1 MRNEALNGY
10 LLHQRP
16 YQEKRALYYLFSE
29 HLGIVHGIGKKG
41 APLFEPL
48 QLFATGKRDLKTFSQ
63 ITISP
68 IEISQLD
75 ESLSS
80 LTSNNVIPSDIISS
94 SIVSRNNTQA
104 TNSAPQVSPPQP
116 QRYQQITGQ
125 QQYAALY
132 LNEILLKLLP
142 VEDPTPVLWHH
153 YQHSLLTLKQSLSAD
168 ELRLCL
174 RQFEQKLFQ
183 ELGFALNLTQ
193 DSMLDNIDADSSYRF
208 LPDVGL
214 VPIIQY
220 SDTQHNTIQNMD
232 QVENTNLQAVFKGS
246 EILAMEHSGITV
258 ATLNSWSRLYKHL
271 IDHLVDYQPLQSRL
285 LWQQQQRYQ

>member
-68 IEISQLD
+68 IEVSQLD
-75 ESLSS
+75 KGLSS
-80 LTSNNVIPSDIISS
+80 DISN
-94 SIVSRNNTQA
+94 NNTQA
-104 TNSAPQVSPPQP
+104 ASSTPQVLTPQP

-142 VEDPTPVLWHH
+142 VEDPAPALWHH

-174 RQFEQKLFQ
+174 RQFEQNLFQ

-193 DSMLDNIDADSSYRF
+193 DSMLDNIKADSDYRF
-208 LPDVGL
+208 LPDIGL
-214 VPIIQY
+214 VPIIQHPNI
-220 SDTQHNTIQNMD
+220 QHNDIQNTD

-246 EILAMEHSGITV
+246 EILAMEHSGITIE
-258 ATLNSWSRLYKHL
+258 TLNSWSRLYKHL

>member
-68 IEISQLD
+68 IDVSQLD
-75 ESLSS
+75 ESFTL
-80 LTSNNVIPSDIISS
+80 NNVISSDIVSNDSS
-94 SIVSRNNTQA
+94 QA
-104 TNSAPQVSPPQP
+104 TNSAPQVLAPQP

-153 YQHSLLTLKQSLSAD
+153 YQHSLLTLKRSLSAD

-174 RQFEQKLFQ
+174 RQFEHNLFQ

-193 DSMLDNIDADSSYRF
+193 DSMLDNIDAESSYRF
-208 LPDVGL
+208 LPDIGL
-214 VPIIQY
+214 VPIIQHP
-220 SDTQHNTIQNMD
+220 DIQHNTIQNMD
-232 QVENTNLQAVFKGS
+232 QVENTNLQAVFKGR
-246 EILAMEHSGITV
+246 EILAMEHSGITI
-258 ATLNSWSRLYKHL
+258 ATLNSWSRLCKHL

>member
-68 IEISQLD
+68 IEVSQLD
-75 ESLSS
+75 KGLSHDI
-80 LTSNNVIPSDIISS
+80 SNNNAQAASS
-94 SIVSRNNTQA
+94 T
-104 TNSAPQVSPPQP
+104 PQVLTTQP

-142 VEDPTPVLWHH
+142 VEDPVPVLWHH

-174 RQFEQKLFQ
+174 RQFEQNLFQ

-193 DSMLDNIDADSSYRF
+193 DSMLDNIEADNDYRF
-208 LPDVGL
+208 LPDIGL
-214 VPIIQY
+214 MPIIQHPDIQY
-220 SDTQHNTIQNMD
+220 NDIQNMD

-246 EILAMEHSGITV
+246 EILAMEHSGITIE
-258 ATLNSWSRLYKHL
+258 TLNSWSRLYKHL

>member
-63 ITISP
+63 MTISP
-68 IEISQLD
+68 IEVSQLD
-75 ESLSS
+75 KGLSS
-80 LTSNNVIPSDIISS
+80 VISK
-94 SIVSRNNTQA
+94 NNTQA
-104 TNSAPQVSPPQP
+104 ANSTPQVLAPQP

-132 LNEILLKLLP
+132 LNEVLLKLLP
-142 VEDPTPVLWHH
+142 VEDPVPVLWHH

-174 RQFEQKLFQ
+174 RRFEQNLFQ
-183 ELGFALNLTQ
+183 ELGFTLNLTQ
-193 DSMLDNIDADSSYRF
+193 DSMLDNIEADSDYRF
-208 LPDVGL
+208 LPDIGL
-214 VPIIQY
+214 VPIIQHPNIKHN
-220 SDTQHNTIQNMD
+220 DIQHNAVQQNMD

-246 EILAMEHSGITV
+246 EILVMERSGITI

>member
-68 IEISQLD
+68 IEVSQLD
-75 ESLSS
+75 KGLSS
-80 LTSNNVIPSDIISS
+80 DISNNS
-94 SIVSRNNTQA
+94 VSKKTQA
-104 TNSAPQVSPPQP
+104 ASSTPQVLTPQP

-142 VEDPTPVLWHH
+142 VEDPAPALWHH

-174 RQFEQKLFQ
+174 RQFEQNLFQ

-193 DSMLDNIDADSSYRF
+193 DSMLDNIEADSDYRF
-208 LPDVGL
+208 LPDIGL
-214 VPIIQY
+214 MPIIQHPDIQY
-220 SDTQHNTIQNMD
+220 NDIQNMD

-246 EILAMEHSGITV
+246 EILAMEHSGITIE
-258 ATLNSWSRLYKHL
+258 TLNSWSRLYKHL

>member
-68 IEISQLD
+68 IEVSQLD
-75 ESLSS
+75 KGLSHDI
-80 LTSNNVIPSDIISS
+80 SNNNAQAASS
-94 SIVSRNNTQA
+94 T
-104 TNSAPQVSPPQP
+104 PQVLTTQP

-142 VEDPTPVLWHH
+142 VEDPVPVLWHH

-174 RQFEQKLFQ
+174 RQFEQNLFQ

-193 DSMLDNIDADSSYRF
+193 DSLLDDIEADSHYRF
-208 LPDVGL
+208 LPEVGL
-214 VPIIQY
+214 VAVFQN
-220 SDTQHNTIQNMD
+220 SDAQSIDVESANIESAD
-232 QVENTNLQAVFKGS
+232 QVADASLHSLFKGS
-246 EILAMEHSGITV
+246 EILAMADSGITI
-258 ATLNSWSRLYKHL
+258 ATLNAWSRLYRQF

>member
-1 MRNEALNGY
+1 MRNQALNGY

-68 IEISQLD
+68 IEASQLD
-75 ESLSS
+75 KGLSS
-80 LTSNNVIPSDIISS
+80 PISS
-94 SIVSRNNTQA
+94 DSVSSNSTQA
-104 TNSAPQVSPPQP
+104 IDSAPQVLAPQP

-153 YQHSLLTLKQSLSAD
+153 YQHSLLTLKRSLSAD

-174 RQFEQKLFQ
+174 RQFEQNLFQ

-193 DSMLDNIDADSSYRF
+193 DSMLDPIEAESSYRF

-214 VPIIQY
+214 VPIIQHP
-220 SDTQHNTIQNMD
+220 DIQHNTIQNMD
-232 QVENTNLQAVFKGS
+232 QVENINLQAVFKGS
-246 EILAMEHSGITV
+246 EILAMEHSGITI

-271 IDHLVDYQPLQSRL
+271 IDHLVDYKPLQSRL

>member
-68 IEISQLD
+68 IEVSQLD
-75 ESLSS
+75 KGLSS
-80 LTSNNVIPSDIISS
+80 DISN
-94 SIVSRNNTQA
+94 NNTQA
-104 TNSAPQVSPPQP
+104 ASSTPQVLTPQP

-142 VEDPTPVLWHH
+142 VEDPAPALWHH

-174 RQFEQKLFQ
+174 RQFEQNLFQ

-193 DSMLDNIDADSSYRF
+193 DSMLDNIEADNDYRF
-208 LPDVGL
+208 LPDIGL
-214 VPIIQY
+214 MPIIQHPDIQY
-220 SDTQHNTIQNMD
+220 NDIQNMD

-246 EILAMEHSGITV
+246 EILAMEHSGITIE
-258 ATLNSWSRLYKHL
+258 TLNSWSRLYKHL

>member
-68 IEISQLD
+68 IEVSQLD
-75 ESLSS
+75 KGLSS
-80 LTSNNVIPSDIISS
+80 DISN
-94 SIVSRNNTQA
+94 NNTQA
-104 TNSAPQVSPPQP
+104 ASSTPQVLTPQP

-142 VEDPTPVLWHH
+142 VEDPAPALWHH

-174 RQFEQKLFQ
+174 RQFEQNLFQ

-193 DSMLDNIDADSSYRF
+193 DSMLDNIEADNDYRF
-208 LPDVGL
+208 LPDIGL
-214 VPIIQY
+214 MPIIQHPDIQY
-220 SDTQHNTIQNMD
+220 NDIQNMD

-246 EILAMEHSGITV
+246 EILAMEHSGITIE
-258 ATLNSWSRLYKHL
+258 TLNSWSRLYKHL
-271 IDHLVDYQPLQSRL
+271 IDHLLDYQPLQSRL

>member
-68 IEISQLD
+68 IEVSQLD
-75 ESLSS
+75 KGLSS
-80 LTSNNVIPSDIISS
+80 DISNNS
-94 SIVSRNNTQA
+94 VSKKTQA
-104 TNSAPQVSPPQP
+104 ASSTPQVLTPQP

-142 VEDPTPVLWHH
+142 VEDPAPALWHH

-174 RQFEQKLFQ
+174 RQFEQNLFQ

-193 DSMLDNIDADSSYRF
+193 DSMLDNIEADNDYRF
-208 LPDVGL
+208 LPDIGL
-214 VPIIQY
+214 MPIIQY
-220 SDTQHNTIQNMD
+220 PNIQHNDIQNTD
-232 QVENTNLQAVFKGS
+232 QVENTNLQAIFKGS
-246 EILAMEHSGITV
+246 EILAMEHSGITIE
-258 ATLNSWSRLYKHL
+258 TLNSWSRLYKHL

>member
-1 MRNEALNGY
+1 MRNQALNGY

-48 QLFATGKRDLKTFSQ
+48 QLFATGKRDLKNFSQ

-68 IEISQLD
+68 IEASQLD
-75 ESLSS
+75 KGLSS
-80 LTSNNVIPSDIISS
+80 PISS
-94 SIVSRNNTQA
+94 DSVLSNSTQA
-104 TNSAPQVSPPQP
+104 IDSAPQVLAPQP

-153 YQHSLLTLKQSLSAD
+153 YQHSLLTLKRSLSAD

-174 RQFEQKLFQ
+174 RQFEQNLFQ

-193 DSMLDNIDADSSYRF
+193 DSMLDPIEAESSYRF

-214 VPIIQY
+214 VPIIQHP
-220 SDTQHNTIQNMD
+220 DIQHNTIQNMD
-232 QVENTNLQAVFKGS
+232 QVENINLQAVFKGS
-246 EILAMEHSGITV
+246 EILAMEHSGITI

-271 IDHLVDYQPLQSRL
+271 IDHLVDYKPLQSRL

>member
-1 MRNEALNGY
+1 MRNQALNGY

-48 QLFATGKRDLKTFSQ
+48 QLFATGKRDLKNFSQ

-68 IEISQLD
+68 IEASQLD
-75 ESLSS
+75 KGLSS
-80 LTSNNVIPSDIISS
+80 PISS
-94 SIVSRNNTQA
+94 DSVSSNSTQA
-104 TNSAPQVSPPQP
+104 IDSAPQVLAPQP

-153 YQHSLLTLKQSLSAD
+153 YQHSLLTLKRSLSAD

-174 RQFEQKLFQ
+174 RQFEQNLFQ

-193 DSMLDNIDADSSYRF
+193 DSMLDPIEAESSYRF

-214 VPIIQY
+214 VPIIQHP
-220 SDTQHNTIQNMD
+220 DIQHNTIQNMD
-232 QVENTNLQAVFKGS
+232 QVENINLQAVFKGS
-246 EILAMEHSGITV
+246 EILAMEHSGITI

-271 IDHLVDYQPLQSRL
+271 IDHLVDYKPLQSRL

>member
-1 MRNEALNGY
+1 MRNQALNGY

-68 IEISQLD
+68 IEASQLD
-75 ESLSS
+75 KGLSS
-80 LTSNNVIPSDIISS
+80 PISS
-94 SIVSRNNTQA
+94 NSTQA
-104 TNSAPQVSPPQP
+104 IDSAPQVLAPQP

-153 YQHSLLTLKQSLSAD
+153 YQHSLLTLKRSLSAD

-174 RQFEQKLFQ
+174 RQFEQNLFQ

-193 DSMLDNIDADSSYRF
+193 DSMLDPIEAESSYSF

-214 VPIIQY
+214 VPIIQHP
-220 SDTQHNTIQNMD
+220 DIQHNTIQNMD
-232 QVENTNLQAVFKGS
+232 QVENINLQAVFKGS
-246 EILAMEHSGITV
+246 EILAMEHSGITI

>member
-68 IEISQLD
+68 IETSHLD
-75 ESLSS
+75 KGLSS
-80 LTSNNVIPSDIISS
+80 LISSDTISSNVISNNK
-94 SIVSRNNTQA
+94 TQA
-104 TNSAPQVSPPQP
+104 IDSTPQVLAPQP

-142 VEDPTPVLWHH
+142 VEDPVPVLWHH

-174 RQFEQKLFQ
+174 RQFEQNLFQ

-193 DSMLDNIDADSSYRF
+193 DSMLDNIEADSDYRF
-208 LPDVGL
+208 LPDIGL
-214 VPIIQY
+214 VPIIQHPNI
-220 SDTQHNTIQNMD
+220 QHNDIQNTD
-232 QVENTNLQAVFKGS
+232 QVENTNLQAIFKGS
-246 EILAMEHSGITV
+246 EILAMEHSGITIE
-258 ATLNSWSRLYKHL
+258 TLNSWSRLYKHL